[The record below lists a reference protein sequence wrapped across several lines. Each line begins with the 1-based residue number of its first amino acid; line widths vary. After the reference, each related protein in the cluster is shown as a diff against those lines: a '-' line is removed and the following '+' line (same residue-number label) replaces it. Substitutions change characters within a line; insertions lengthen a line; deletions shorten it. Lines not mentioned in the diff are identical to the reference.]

1 MIFILISSIVILDL
15 NPFSHSLINLQSTV
29 QNTYPRRL
37 SFSFENRN
45 WKFVSNL
52 SEENII
58 VSNIFHECLFS
69 IEMNSWKKASC
80 INFKSFRY
88 FSRTEYER
96 QKVSTLLEPNFSAT
110 NFSSFVLFFFR
121 IDRKLYNWRFTIRGK
136 SSETT
141 YTTKQRKIGG
151 YLNGA

>member
-15 NPFSHSLINLQSTV
+15 NPFSHSLINLQSIV
-29 QNTYPRRL
+29 WNTYPRRL

-69 IEMNSWKKASC
+69 IEMNSWKEASC

-96 QKVSTLLEPNFSAT
+96 QKVSTLLEPNFSAST
-110 NFSSFVLFFFR
+110 NFSSFVFYSFFELTENC
-121 IDRKLYNWRFTIRGK
+121 IIGDSRFEGKVAKRLIRQ
-136 SSETT
+136 SRERSED
-141 YTTKQRKIGG
+141 I
-151 YLNGA
+151 